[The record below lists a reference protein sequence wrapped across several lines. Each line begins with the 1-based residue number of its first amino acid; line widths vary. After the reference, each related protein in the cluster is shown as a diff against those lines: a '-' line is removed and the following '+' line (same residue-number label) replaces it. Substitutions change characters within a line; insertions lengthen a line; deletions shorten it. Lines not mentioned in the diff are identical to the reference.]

1 MNKPTM
7 NHNLIEYIL
16 ASQDP
21 EHNETVHEAIH
32 FMDEMPGGFLIYRM
46 DQNEEF
52 ILQMILKKSSM
63 QIRPCCGFSNAAP

>member
-32 FMDEMPGGFLIYRM
+32 FMDEIGR
-46 DQNEEF
+46 
-52 ILQMILKKSSM
+52 
-63 QIRPCCGFSNAAP
+63 AHV